1 MIKSRYWVAVMYMEN
16 MIDNWEEVIAERL
29 QVPFAYCK
37 HTKCKEKDGK
47 TPRKPHVH
55 ILIAYTQGTTT
66 EKNALRIFKTLEKPG
81 CHAIPNDVI
90 QQVFSVR
97 NMYDYL
103 IHATEDCKKKKK
115 HRYDESER
123 ITGNGFDIG
132 LYEQV
137 STEDKLRMRLEL
149 ADLICEK
156 CFTNYM
162 QFYTAVKSNY
172 GNDYLEI
179 MISST
184 SFFRELIKS
193 NYHEMLTGGNL
204 KSD

>member
-1 MIKSRYWVAVMYMEN
+1 MNKSRYWVAVMYTEN
-16 MIDNWEEVIAERL
+16 MIDEWEEEIAERF

-37 HTKCKEKDGK
+37 HDKDLEKDGK

-55 ILIAYTQGTTT
+55 IMIAYTQGTTT
-66 EKNALRIFKTLEKPG
+66 EKNALKIFKTLEKPG
-81 CHAIPNDVI
+81 CKAIPNDVI

-97 NMYDYL
+97 NQYDYL
-103 IHATEDCKKKKK
+103 IHDTADCKKKHK
-115 HRYDESER
+115 HLYDKSER

-132 LYEQV
+132 FYEQV

-162 QFYTAVKSNY
+162 QFYSEVRSNY

-193 NYHEMLTGGNL
+193 NYHAILTGGNL